1 MPMPRPERPSG
12 IVIVLLVGAWSV
24 SVTGQVVA
32 LLLDRTWVA
41 PTGVNEIGAALAMWL
56 VAVYRTRTSEDPA
69 LEEKDTP
76 DDER

>member
-12 IVIVLLVGAWSV
+12 IVLGLLVGAWAV

-41 PTGVNEIGAALAMWL
+41 PTGMNEIGAALAMWL
-56 VAVYRTRTSEDPA
+56 VAVYRTRPEKPA
-69 LEEKDTP
+69 LKDKDTS